1 MKYKDRVWRESNLAL
16 LVLLMTSQLC
26 WQIVKRS
33 QELSLVWPWV
43 RSRCLGHLSSHLSSQ
58 QPSCIFLLN
67 MSHVNSQ
74 NFKEGLKNSASRLV
88 WLISPIFLQRT
99 RIIMGPWGC
108 GCMRGTINQVRI
120 QKLHQEKFLSRDPPP
135 SPCIIQVI
143 KLFRCRNLHLRL
155 LLSKARFCFK
165 VKLSNDQRL
174 NRKRRTKPKSKFKS
188 KCRSNQTMWNS
199 WFIGLA
205 GKTCPKTMQC
215 NAASLFP
222 IAKIHI

>member
-1 MKYKDRVWRESNLAL
+1 MKYKDRVWRESNLTL
-16 LVLLMTSQLC
+16 LVTMMTSQRC
-26 WQIVKRS
+26 WQITKGS

-43 RSRCLGHLSSHLSSQ
+43 RSPCLGHLSSHLSSQ

-88 WLISPIFLQRT
+88 WLISSIFFQRT

-120 QKLHQEKFLSRDPPP
+120 PKLHQEKFLSRDPPP

-165 VKLSNDQRL
+165 VKLSNDQTRS
-174 NRKRRTKPKSKFKS
+174 KIESQKKTKVQVQK
-188 KCRSNQTMWNS
+188 
-199 WFIGLA
+199 
-205 GKTCPKTMQC
+205 
-215 NAASLFP
+215 
-222 IAKIHI
+222 